1 LSGITFITH
10 AFVGFGGGHMIYEAT
25 LLLLLSLSVAF
36 SILAVEA
43 NSLYRSIFGLFGMTA
58 TIGILFIL
66 LGAYYAGI
74 VQLLVYAGGLIALM
88 LVVVSLTVGKEK

>member
-1 LSGITFITH
+1 
-10 AFVGFGGGHMIYEAT
+10 MIYEAAS
-25 LLLLLSLSVAF
+25 LLLLSLSVVF
-36 SILAVEA
+36 SIIAVEA

-66 LGAYYAGI
+66 MAAYYVGI

-88 LVVVSLTVGKEK
+88 LIVVSLTVGKEK